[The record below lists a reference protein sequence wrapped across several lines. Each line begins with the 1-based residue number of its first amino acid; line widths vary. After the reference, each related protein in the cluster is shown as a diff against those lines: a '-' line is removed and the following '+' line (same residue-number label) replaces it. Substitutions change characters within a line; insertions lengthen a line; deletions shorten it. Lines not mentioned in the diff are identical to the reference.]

1 MIYYVEDDDSIRE
14 LVVYTLN
21 QMGMET
27 RGFTCGDEFWP
38 AMEKKLPEL
47 ILLDVML
54 PEEDGLS
61 VLRRLRANAATVS
74 IPVIMLTAKDSEY
87 DRVVALDLG
96 AEEPVYRSVAEV
108 AAAEDLMRLRSALQK
123 RLDESLPMQ
132 TQLGASFENKEALES
147 EFMI

>member
-54 PEEDGLS
+54 PGESGIEILHELKS
-61 VLRRLRANAATVS
+61 RPET
-74 IPVIMLTAKDSEY
+74 
-87 DRVVALDLG
+87 
-96 AEEPVYRSVAEV
+96 
-108 AAAEDLMRLRSALQK
+108 MRLPVRFSK
-123 RLDESLPMQ
+123 
-132 TQLGASFENKEALES
+132 
-147 EFMI
+147 